1 MWGLS
6 HEGIEQFKSGFGGRE
21 IRYVGAWDFVLDPA
35 GRLAFD
41 TAQAMQDRVGRLR
54 HGIRHVR
61 GSGQTA
67 GGAGGGE

>member
-1 MWGLS
+1 MVDFRKYHGL
-6 HEGIEQFKSGFGGRE
+6 GNDYLVI
-21 IRYVGAWDFVLDPA
+21 DPA

-61 GSGQTA
+61 GSRQAA